1 MHHKGPIV
9 LVEDDLDDKGFFT
22 DTLKK
27 LSVPNELVWFED
39 AESAYQ
45 YLEETRDK
53 VFIIFCDINLPGQN
67 GLDFKKQI
75 DHNAELR
82 RKSIPF
88 VFYSTA
94 ARQEDVNEA
103 YVQMTVQGFFRKQ
116 SDFNK
121 MEQQLELILNY
132 WQVCIHPNTQ

>member
-1 MHHKGPIV
+1 MQYRGPIV
-9 LVEDDLDDKGFFT
+9 LVEDDLDDKEFFK
-22 DTLKK
+22 DALKE
-27 LSVPNELVWFED
+27 LSVPNELVWFDD
-39 AESAYQ
+39 AESAYR
-45 YLEETRDK
+45 YLEETREK
-53 VFIIFCDINLPGQN
+53 VFVIFCDINLPGQS

-75 DHNAELR
+75 DHNHELR

-103 YVQMTVQGFFRKQ
+103 YVQMTVQGFFKKQ

-121 MEQQLELILNY
+121 MKQQLELILNY